1 MLTVG
6 VCCAHGVLL
15 EGVVTVWV
23 RKAAC
28 TPLFWSDIPM
38 EIHHGGNML
47 PASANDSCACF
58 ILADASQE
66 PIVEVLQLLSD
77 WFGILVVLLSAELLQ
92 GTPLVL
98 ICAGSS

>member
-1 MLTVG
+1 
-6 VCCAHGVLL
+6 
-15 EGVVTVWV
+15 
-23 RKAAC
+23 
-28 TPLFWSDIPM
+28 M

-66 PIVEVLQLLSD
+66 PVVEVLQLLTVCD
-77 WFGILVVLLSAELLQ
+77 WFGIFVVLLSAELLQ